1 MTESECSICLAPFS
15 GSTTTVGCCR
25 KVFHTTCYVRWM
37 QNKLECPMCRA
48 PQESL
53 GLPGNILVVQTEPIS
68 RSRKA
73 FQAGVAADGTCA
85 VTVLCV
91 KFFLDGLE

>member
-1 MTESECSICLAPFS
+1 MAESECSICLAPFS

-25 KVFHTTCYVRWM
+25 KVFHTACYVRWM

-53 GLPGNILVVQTEPIS
+53 GLPGVLVVQPEPS
-68 RSRKA
+68 RGRKA
-73 FQAGVAADGTCA
+73 FQAGMAAAGMCA
-85 VTVLCV
+85 VTIMCT
-91 KFFLDGLE
+91 KFFFDGL